1 MDNWKKLVTWAESH
15 RELWLDCVRIYL
27 GLGLFV
33 RGLVL
38 VFDLRSEFF
47 ITVVQKAGDQWL
59 TSAFMLHYVTLA
71 HFVGG
76 GMLAL
81 GFFTRL
87 AAAVQIPILLG
98 AVIFIHKGEGLMN
111 VGQSLEFS
119 ALVLFLLVVFFF
131 SGAGR
136 LSLDRAVIGG
146 KAPSDDGAPADA

>member
-1 MDNWKKLVTWAESH
+1 MDSWKKMITWAESH

-38 VFDLRSEFF
+38 VFDLHSDFF
-47 ITVVQKAGDQWL
+47 ISVVQKSNEQWL
-59 TSAFMLHYVTLA
+59 TSALMMHYVTLA

-81 GFFTRL
+81 GFMTRI

-98 AVIFIHKGEGLMN
+98 AVLFIHKGEDLMN

-119 ALVLFLLVVFFF
+119 ALVLFLLVVLFIN
-131 SGAGR
+131 GAGR
-136 LSLDRAVIGG
+136 WSLDHAVFGG
-146 KAPSDDGAPADA
+146 KHPAPDGAQA